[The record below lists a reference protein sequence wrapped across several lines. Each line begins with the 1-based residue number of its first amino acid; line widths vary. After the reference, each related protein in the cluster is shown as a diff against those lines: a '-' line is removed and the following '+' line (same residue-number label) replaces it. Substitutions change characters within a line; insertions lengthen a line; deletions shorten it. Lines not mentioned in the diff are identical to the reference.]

1 MVVMSVI
8 LISTSI
14 GFKFTE
20 FFLIQMLTLP
30 IVSSTSIVLFTKE
43 MLTTSGG
50 LRIAIIMT
58 IQLPTIIVYNYNIG
72 SALITKLNEIGEWG
86 WQPKIQQD
94 NFIILKGNIVIVN
107 WKMNLI
113 CSTTIVSIHN

>member
-8 LISTSI
+8 LITTSI

-30 IVSSTSIVLFTKE
+30 IVSGTSIVLFTKE

-86 WQPKIQQD
+86 WQSKIQQD

-107 WKMNLI
+107 RKMNLI